1 MKHHINYFL
10 NFSAPSWPGPKKF
23 DSAKV
28 VDMAILCKF
37 FCETLFANKH
47 MKDSWIQNK
56 KAETPTK
63 NSRRFGPVGAKFFSS
78 MP

>member
-47 MKDSWIQNK
+47 M
-56 KAETPTK
+56 
-63 NSRRFGPVGAKFFSS
+63 
-78 MP
+78 